1 MKKFTDAPNEDLRSG
16 LLGLGERSIRKSHYA
31 QLQQRLSE
39 LERFR
44 ALIDQAHDMIFL
56 VQPGGVIL
64 DVNATACRLL
74 KRTDDDLKGSLI
86 QDYLEVPWTRLL
98 QNMAEREPG
107 RRSLVLESTVFSAL
121 GESIVVELTISGAP
135 FGDQEYYVLVLRDM
149 TERKW
154 AEDRIRTLAFYDIL
168 TGLANRMLLKERL
181 FQALTERNRTN
192 QLIGVL
198 LLDVDRFKVL
208 NDSLGYERGDALLQ
222 QIADRLRDFGD
233 QIMPARIGGD
243 EFVVLMTARQ
253 DMEEIAN
260 YAQRLLKHLSEAYH
274 LGEQDVFLSV
284 SIGVAVAPGDGAT
297 AEQLLRNSEIAMYRA
312 KEQGRNQCRFY
323 TSYLDRV
330 WAERVQ
336 MEVAMRKGI
345 AEQEF
350 SLVYQPQVDAGNGSL
365 LGFEALVRWHRQET
379 GETIYPDRFIP
390 LAEDSGLILPLGRQI
405 LQMALAQLRC
415 WLDAGRQVKRMAV
428 NLSSKQILDPL
439 LMETVFSLL
448 KEYQLAASLLEL
460 EITESAAMGQEKD
473 VIEILSD
480 FRRRGVVLALDD
492 FGTGYSSLSYLR
504 LLPIHVVK
512 IDRSFV
518 ADVSTSRDNAA
529 IVKATVAM
537 AKGLDLEVVAEG
549 VETAEEVDVL
559 RTCGVDRMQGYLFSR
574 PETSEELDKW
584 IWAAKWL

>member
-1 MKKFTDAPNEDLRSG
+1 MLSRS
-16 LLGLGERSIRKSHYA
+16 
-31 QLQQRLSE
+31 
-39 LERFR
+39 
-44 ALIDQAHDMIFL
+44 
-56 VQPGGVIL
+56 
-64 DVNATACRLL
+64 
-74 KRTDDDLKGSLI
+74 
-86 QDYLEVPWTRLL
+86 
-98 QNMAEREPG
+98 
-107 RRSLVLESTVFSAL
+107 
-121 GESIVVELTISGAP
+121 
-135 FGDQEYYVLVLRDM
+135 
-149 TERKW
+149 
-154 AEDRIRTLAFYDIL
+154 
-168 TGLANRMLLKERL
+168 
-181 FQALTERNRTN
+181 
-192 QLIGVL
+192 
-198 LLDVDRFKVL
+198 
-208 NDSLGYERGDALLQ
+208 
-222 QIADRLRDFGD
+222 
-233 QIMPARIGGD
+233 
-243 EFVVLMTARQ
+243 
-253 DMEEIAN
+253 
-260 YAQRLLKHLSEAYH
+260 
-274 LGEQDVFLSV
+274 
-284 SIGVAVAPGDGAT
+284 
-297 AEQLLRNSEIAMYRA
+297 
-312 KEQGRNQCRFY
+312 NQCRFY

-390 LAEDSGLILPLGRQI
+390 LAEDCGLILPLGRQI

-480 FRRRGVVLALDD
+480 FRRQGVVLALDD

>member
-390 LAEDSGLILPLGRQI
+390 LAEDCGLILPLGRQI

>member
-1 MKKFTDAPNEDLRSG
+1 MKKFTDGSNEELRSG

-31 QLQQRLSE
+31 QLQLRLSE

-74 KRTDDDLKGSLI
+74 KRTSDDLVGSLI
-86 QDYLEVPWTRLL
+86 QDYLEAPWARLL
-98 QNMAEREPG
+98 ESMAEREAG

-121 GESIVVELTISGAP
+121 GEPIVVELTISGAP

-181 FQALTERNRTN
+181 FQALTERNRSN

-198 LLDVDRFKVL
+198 FLDVDRFKVL

-222 QIADRLRDFGD
+222 QIAGRLRDFGD

-243 EFVVLMTARQ
+243 EFVVLITARQ

-260 YAQRLLKHLSEAYH
+260 YAQRLLEHLREAYR
-274 LGEQDVFLSV
+274 LGEQEVFLSV

-297 AEQLLRNSEIAMYRA
+297 GEQLLRNSEIAMYRA

-365 LGFEALVRWHRQET
+365 LGFEALVRWHRRET
-379 GETIYPDRFIP
+379 GETVYPDRFIP

-448 KEYQLAASLLEL
+448 QKYQLPASLLEL

-473 VIEILSD
+473 VIEILAD
-480 FRRRGVVLALDD
+480 FRRQGVVLALDD

-504 LLPIHVVK
+504 MLPIHVVK

-584 IWAAKWL
+584 IWEARWL

>member
-297 AEQLLRNSEIAMYRA
+297 GEQLLRNSEIAMYRA

-390 LAEDSGLILPLGRQI
+390 LAEDCGLILPLGRQI